1 VLGALAG
8 ATLFSAIAILGR
20 IAFRRDAMGHGD
32 IKLVR
37 GMGALLLTPGM
48 LVAFAISIATGA
60 ILGGLWA
67 YWRTRRS
74 PTSDAEASNDEQ
86 PLTPEPLGNLLLSCL
101 LYMLWV
107 DALITLLPRRVQ
119 QRVYAA
125 LGQPEEE
132 LADESLEETPTM
144 LPFGPFLAV
153 GAMLTLLF
161 GGTLA
166 AWTRAYFEWAG
177 F

>member
-1 VLGALAG
+1 
-8 ATLFSAIAILGR
+8 
-20 IAFRRDAMGHGD
+20 
-32 IKLVR
+32 
-37 GMGALLLTPGM
+37 
-48 LVAFAISIATGA
+48 
-60 ILGGLWA
+60 
-67 YWRTRRS
+67 
-74 PTSDAEASNDEQ
+74 
-86 PLTPEPLGNLLLSCL
+86 
-101 LYMLWV
+101 
-107 DALITLLPRRVQ
+107 VQ

>member
-1 VLGALAG
+1 
-8 ATLFSAIAILGR
+8 
-20 IAFRRDAMGHGD
+20 MGHGD

-48 LVAFAISIATGA
+48 LVAFGVSIATGA
-60 ILGGLWA
+60 VLGGLWA
-67 YWRTRRS
+67 YWRARGA
-74 PTSDAEASNDEQ
+74 PAPADAAPDNADE
-86 PLTPEPLGNLLLSCL
+86 PFPPEPLGSLLASCL
-101 LYMLWV
+101 LYTLWV

-125 LGQPEEE
+125 LGQPNEE
-132 LADESLEETPTM
+132 LTDDIFEETPTM
-144 LPFGPFLAV
+144 LPFGPFLAI
-153 GAMLTLLF
+153 GALLVMLF